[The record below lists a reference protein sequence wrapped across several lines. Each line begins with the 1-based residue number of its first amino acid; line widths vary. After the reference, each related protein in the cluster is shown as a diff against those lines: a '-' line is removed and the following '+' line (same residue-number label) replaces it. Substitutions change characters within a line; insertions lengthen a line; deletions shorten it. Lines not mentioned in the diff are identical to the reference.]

1 LHVNQNQDQFF
12 YLGKD
17 TTIEFEDFLNN
28 QQDSE
33 IMGQPHV
40 MIERQL
46 GMM

>member
-1 LHVNQNQDQFF
+1 MYPSIITSLFNP
-12 YLGKD
+12 GKD
-17 TTIEFEDFLNN
+17 STIEFEDFLNN

-46 GMM
+46 GML